1 MRIVCSKCGAK
12 AKPGCQCGVAY
23 VPAHVF
29 AAKAVAAHPE
39 KSDRTIAKEIGVS
52 DKTVAKARKA
62 TAEKSAVAKR
72 IGRDGKARKLPNKRM
87 TPEAANA
94 MRARAEAVA
103 RLFPPPFKTIPKRPA
118 LSLSRRCGCS
128 PRAAT
133 RRRYSSS
140 ASALASISIGPICW
154 CRQMKTKARFASRPL
169 NGQSA
174 SLPPHDHPAILDG
187 RTIYPGT
194 VVSPRDVGR

>member
-1 MRIVCSKCGAK
+1 MICCSKCGAK
-12 AKPGCQCGVAY
+12 AKPGCNCGVAY

-52 DKTVAKARKA
+52 DKTVAKARKT

-72 IGRDGKARKLPNKRM
+72 IGRDGKARKLPNKQM

-103 RLFPPPFKTIPKRPA
+103 RLFPPPTRTIPEAARAELIAA
-118 LSLSRRCGCS
+118 LRMLAKSRDTAAVLIERQRARLNMSWSDLLVPSDANES
-128 PRAAT
+128 PLRVGPPERAE
-133 RRRYSSS
+133 RVPS
-140 ASALASISIGPICW
+140 AA
-154 CRQMKTKARFASRPL
+154 
-169 NGQSA
+169 
-174 SLPPHDHPAILDG
+174 
-187 RTIYPGT
+187 
-194 VVSPRDVGR
+194 